1 MIRLMSLQP
10 YFRSLFLLLCLL
22 RKASSDL
29 IGDACSQIA
38 AEDPNVDY
46 AFCAASLLP
55 SVGAAARDLRGLA
68 AAAARLAA
76 ANATR
81 ADAAAATAM
90 RGRAEKM
97 GRYERSCLESCREL
111 FAGAAEDLAEAAG
124 MVEGGRFEDAGV
136 RMSAA
141 VDAPV
146 TCEEGFRE
154 GEIASPLAA
163 EDGDLFRLAVI
174 ALAINARQN
183 MARTNANSLGF
194 AIFPTSA
201 AIDRYPQI
209 PPEFSSPP
217 P

>member
-1 MIRLMSLQP
+1 MIWMMRPQP

-22 RKASSDL
+22 RRASSDL
-29 IGDACSQIA
+29 VGDSCGQIA
-38 AEDPNVDY
+38 AGDPNVDY
-46 AFCAASLLP
+46 AFCVASLRP
-55 SVGAAARDLRGLA
+55 SAGATARDLA

-81 ADAAAATAM
+81 ADAAAAAAM

-111 FAGAAEDLAEAAG
+111 FAGAAEDLSEAAG
-124 MVEGGRFEDAGV
+124 MVEGGRSADAGV
-136 RMSAA
+136 RLSAA

-154 GEIASPLAA
+154 GGIASPLAA

-174 ALAINARQN
+174 ALAINAR
-183 MARTNANSLGF
+183 LK
-194 AIFPTSA
+194 
-201 AIDRYPQI
+201 
-209 PPEFSSPP
+209 
-217 P
+217 